1 MIMPKLNI
9 NEGFDKLYNNKCSED
24 LHAELDVNYD
34 DNVHEDNLE
43 EYADNLFKHID
54 ESEQNVVC
62 SSKCYEMYLN
72 RLNRFK
78 DDKQQLE
85 SDLRDIEELAY
96 NQMSSEEV
104 EDLKNAYQFYID
116 KLDEAIFIGDSRD
129 KETIKRKLFK
139 EPTVSQLT
147 QDQVNKIISVAE
159 NSPKLT
165 QKQQDELGDDD
176 AYYSEKYAKEIAEW
190 QMKNFGF
197 TWKM

>member
-1 MIMPKLNI
+1 MPKLNI

-43 EYADNLFKHID
+43 EYADSLFKHID
-54 ESEQNVVC
+54 ESEQNIAC

-78 DDKQQLE
+78 DDKEQLE

-96 NQMSSEEV
+96 KQMSSEEV

-116 KLDEAIFIGDSRD
+116 KLDEAILFDGSRD
-129 KETIKRKLFK
+129 KETIKRKSFK
-139 EPTVSQLT
+139 ESTV
-147 QDQVNKIISVAE
+147 
-159 NSPKLT
+159 
-165 QKQQDELGDDD
+165 G
-176 AYYSEKYAKEIAEW
+176 
-190 QMKNFGF
+190 
-197 TWKM
+197 

>member
-1 MIMPKLNI
+1 MPKLNI

-54 ESEQNVVC
+54 ESEQNIAC

-78 DDKQQLE
+78 DDKEQLE

-96 NQMSSEEV
+96 KQMPSEEV

-116 KLDEAIFIGDSRD
+116 KLDEAVFLGDSRD

-139 EPTVSQLT
+139 QPTVGQLT

-165 QKQQDELGDDD
+165 QKQQDELGDD
-176 AYYSEKYAKEIAEW
+176 AYYSEKYAKEITEW

>member
-9 NEGFDKLYNNKCSED
+9 NEGFDKLYNNKRSED

-78 DDKQQLE
+78 YDKEQLE

-96 NQMSSEEV
+96 KQMSSEEV

-116 KLDEAIFIGDSRD
+116 KLDEAVFIGDSRD

-165 QKQQDELGDDD
+165 QKQQDELGDD

>member
-1 MIMPKLNI
+1 MPKLNI
-9 NEGFDKLYNNKCSED
+9 NEGFDKLYSDSACKDVLC
-24 LHAELDVNYD
+24 AELDCDYD
-34 DNVHEDNLE
+34 DTMSENDLE
-43 EYADNLFKHID
+43 ERANKLFESND

-78 DDKQQLE
+78 DDKEQLE
-85 SDLRDIEELAY
+85 SDLRDIKELAY
-96 NQMSSEEV
+96 KQMSPEET

-116 KLDEAIFIGDSRD
+116 KLDEAIFLDDSRD

-147 QDQVNKIISVAE
+147 QAQVNKIINVAK

-190 QMKNFGF
+190 QIKNFGF

>member
-1 MIMPKLNI
+1 MPKLNI
-9 NEGFDKLYNNKCSED
+9 NEGFDKLYNHKCTD
-24 LHAELDVNYD
+24 VLRTELDGNYD
-34 DNVHEDNLE
+34 DDVHEDNLE
-43 EYADNLFKHID
+43 ECADNLFKPID
-54 ESEQNVVC
+54 KDNQDVAC

-78 DDKQQLE
+78 DDKEQLE
-85 SDLRDIEELAY
+85 LDLKDIEEIAY
-96 NQMSSEEV
+96 SQMSPEETK
-104 EDLKNAYQFYID
+104 DLKNMYQLYIN
-116 KLDEAIFIGDSRD
+116 KLDEAIFFDGPRD
-129 KETIKRKLFK
+129 RETIKRKLFK
-139 EPTVSQLT
+139 EPTVNQLNK
-147 QDQVNKIISVAE
+147 DQVDKIIDVAK

>member
-1 MIMPKLNI
+1 MPKLNI
-9 NEGFDKLYNNKCSED
+9 NEGFDKLYNHKCVD
-24 LHAELDVNYD
+24 VLRAELDGNYD

-43 EYADNLFKHID
+43 ECVNNLFKSVN
-54 ESEQNVVC
+54 ESEQSVTCN
-62 SSKCYEMYLN
+62 SRCYEMYLN

-78 DDKQQLE
+78 DDKEQLE
-85 SDLRDIEELAY
+85 LDLKDIEELACK
-96 NQMSSEEV
+96 QMSPEET
-104 EDLKNAYQFYID
+104 EDLKNMYQFYID
-116 KLDEAIFIGDSRD
+116 KLDEAIVFDDSKD

-139 EPTVSQLT
+139 EPTVGQLT
-147 QDQVNKIISVAE
+147 QDQVNKIINVAK

>member
-9 NEGFDKLYNNKCSED
+9 NEGFDKLYNNKRSED

-78 DDKQQLE
+78 YDKEQLE

-96 NQMSSEEV
+96 KQMSSEEV

-116 KLDEAIFIGDSRD
+116 KLDEAVFLGDSRD

-165 QKQQDELGDDD
+165 QKQQDELGDD

-197 TWKM
+197 TWKI

>member
-1 MIMPKLNI
+1 MPKLNI
-9 NEGFDKLYNNKCSED
+9 NEGFDKLYNHKRTD
-24 LHAELDVNYD
+24 VLHARLDVNYD

-43 EYADNLFKHID
+43 EYADSLFKHID
-54 ESEQNVVC
+54 ESGQNIAC

-78 DDKQQLE
+78 DDKEQLE

-96 NQMSSEEV
+96 KQMSSEEV

-116 KLDEAIFIGDSRD
+116 KLDEAVFLGDSRD

-176 AYYSEKYAKEIAEW
+176 VYYSEKYAKEIAEW